1 VSETLGS
8 LTLTTVMNDQDKET
22 LLQII
27 QTEIC
32 KDVQQ
37 ECHVEWVEE
46 SASVS
51 STRRRLQNEYRFDY
65 VVSVIVGEDE
75 SFADVFNVLK
85 NNISIENVNSQLGVL
100 EENNNRVQLNLDSEP
115 VLKMIVSTTVDEDD
129 TTIMSTTREDYLK
142 EAVALA
148 ANVDKAL
155 LTTTTTTSQTFEP
168 TVMSLGIRFIDVE
181 YDETIHQT
189 DEFQSALE
197 SVLKNTIAFEMAST
211 VTSNFLTVSITGIRD
226 GSVIVDYVVSVDL
239 SIDLSDFESL
249 FNSVK
254 FQEDLLKAI
263 EKDPFLKGKLVEQKK
278 TFWDTNMILYVAV
291 PSGVILILILIT
303 CSSVMGRKNR
313 RSHSRLQKTQATQG
327 VGDSYTLLDVIEE
340 GEELTPLVIPF
351 DKQHHM

>member
-1 VSETLGS
+1 
-8 LTLTTVMNDQDKET
+8 
-22 LLQII
+22 
-27 QTEIC
+27 
-32 KDVQQ
+32 
-37 ECHVEWVEE
+37 
-46 SASVS
+46 
-51 STRRRLQNEYRFDY
+51 
-65 VVSVIVGEDE
+65 
-75 SFADVFNVLK
+75 
-85 NNISIENVNSQLGVL
+85 LGVL